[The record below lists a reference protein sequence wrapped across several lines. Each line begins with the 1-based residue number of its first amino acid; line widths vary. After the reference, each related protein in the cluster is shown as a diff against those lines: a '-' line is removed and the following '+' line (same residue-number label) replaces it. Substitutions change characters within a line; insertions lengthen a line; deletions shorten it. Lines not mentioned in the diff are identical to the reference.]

1 MEKEM
6 VDRFPIQLAKT
17 TPIGQDKLSFA
28 EVVHGKNLLKSPR
41 PGIEIHF

>member
-17 TPIGQDKLSFA
+17 TPIDHDKLSFT
-28 EVVHGKNLLKSPR
+28 EVVHGKNLLKSPG
-41 PGIEIHF
+41 PGEEIHF